1 MLGMSQEQLEQ
12 AIHEWFENNQ
22 DKVGIFIEGF
32 EAAGADDDDVYHLV
46 SKVMASVGST
56 VAMSAVTEI
65 IARNNALLSEQ
76 IDTLIEER
84 IAAAL
89 KNS

>member
-12 AIHEWFENNQ
+12 AIHTWFENNQ
-22 DKVGIFIEGF
+22 DKVSTFIQGF
-32 EAAGADDDDVYHLV
+32 EGDCTADDDVYHLV

-65 IARNNALLSEQ
+65 IAQNNALLSQ
-76 IDTLIEER
+76 QVDALIEAR

-89 KNS
+89 KDR

>member
-22 DKVGIFIEGF
+22 DKVSMFIDGI
-32 EAAGADDDDVYHLV
+32 EAAAADDDDVYHLV

-65 IARNNALLSEQ
+65 IARNNAILSEQ
-76 IDTLIEER
+76 IDTLVEER

-89 KNS
+89 KKS

>member
-12 AIHEWFENNQ
+12 AIHEWFESNQ
-22 DKVGIFIEGF
+22 DKVSMFIEGF
-32 EAAGADDDDVYHLV
+32 EAAGADDDDVYNLV

-76 IDTLIEER
+76 IDALIEER

-89 KNS
+89 KKS

>member
-22 DKVGIFIEGF
+22 DKVSMFIEGF
-32 EAAGADDDDVYHLV
+32 EAAGADVDDVYHLV

-76 IDTLIEER
+76 IDTLIAER